1 MPQLKCTLPLKDEVD
16 GDVREGKKKEPFRS
30 SISKVY
36 LEGL

>member
-1 MPQLKCTLPLKDEVD
+1 MPQLKCTLPLKDEVN
-16 GDVREGKKKEPFRS
+16 GEISEGKKEPFRS